1 MGCRI
6 KLPVVVRVSR
16 GWSTLVNE
24 ILDSAGVD
32 VDLRGSG
39 GGDGGGRV
47 VKRHGDGVTEQWSWE
62 ELFCV

>member
-1 MGCRI
+1 MGGRI

-39 GGDGGGRV
+39 GGDGDGRV